1 LLTWL
6 ILLPV
11 LGAVVVLLI
20 PSRRRELHLPLG
32 IVLSIL
38 PLGLALYVFGVFEPQ
53 PALQF
58 TEFHVWYEPWGIA
71 WNLGIDGISMP
82 MVLLTTILVP
92 ISLGA
97 STGITDRIKE
107 FVLYTL
113 LLEAGMIGVFLS
125 LDLFLFFVFF
135 EAILVP
141 MYFIIGIW
149 GSERRVYAA
158 MKFFIY
164 TAFGSA
170 LMLAGII
177 ALAIAHGQQFGEVTF
192 ALADLM
198 SMDLSIGAERWLFA
212 AFALAFAIKV
222 PLFPL
227 HTWLPDAHTEAP
239 TAGSVLLAGVLLK
252 LGTYGLLR
260 FNLALFPE
268 ASVDAIWIMGILAVI
283 GIVYGAA
290 VAIVQPDLKRL
301 VAYSSVSHLGFIVL
315 GTFALTSG
323 GLQGAV
329 IQNVNH
335 GLTTGALFLLV
346 GMIYDRRHTKQIS
359 EFGGLQKVMPIYAGF
374 FLFMIFA
381 SIGLPGLNGFVGEFL
396 VLIASF
402 TTLPVLAIIAASGV
416 ILAAIY
422 LLWAYERVFTGL
434 PENEENKVLTDL
446 SFREISLLA
455 PLAALVL
462 LLGLYPNIL
471 LDKIAP
477 STEGVLDHIEATT
490 DYRVPEPGR
499 LGNVFVA
506 RPSNTVGVSPALDA
520 SGGVDDARR
529 TSPGATA
536 LLSSPD
542 DIDDSETRPTYSSD
556 GPLVAEGGG

>member
-1 LLTWL
+1 MLTWL
-6 ILLPV
+6 ILLPLV
-11 LGAVVVLLI
+11 AALVVLLI
-20 PSRRRELHLPLG
+20 PGTRKELHLPLG
-32 IVLSIL
+32 IALSVL
-38 PLGLALYVFGVFEPQ
+38 PLGLAFYVFAVFEPV
-53 PALQF
+53 AGYQF
-58 TEFHVWYEPWGIA
+58 TELQSWYEPWGIA
-71 WNLGIDGISMP
+71 WSLGIDGISMP

-92 ISLGA
+92 IALAA
-97 STGITDRIKE
+97 STAITSRTKE
-107 FVLYTL
+107 FVIYTL

-125 LDLFLFFVFF
+125 FDLFLFFVFF

-149 GSERRVYAA
+149 GSDRRVYAA

-177 ALAIAHGQQFGEVTF
+177 ALAVMHGQEFGSVSF
-192 ALADLM
+192 ALSDLM
-198 SMDLSIGAERWLFA
+198 NVEMGAATERWLFA

-227 HTWLPDAHTEAP
+227 HTWLPDAHVEAP

-268 ASVDAIWIMGILAVI
+268 ASVDAVWIMGGLAVV
-283 GIVYGAA
+283 GIIYGAV
-290 VAIVQPDLKRL
+290 VAIVQPDLKKL

-346 GMIYDRRHTKQIS
+346 GMIYERRHTKKIS
-359 EFGGLQKVMPIYAGF
+359 DFGGLQKVMPIFAGF

-396 VLIASF
+396 VLVGSY
-402 TTLPVLAIIAASGV
+402 TTLPALAIIAASGV

-434 PENEENKVLTDL
+434 PEKEENKLLSDL
-446 SFREISLLA
+446 SLREVSLLA

-462 LLGLYPNIL
+462 VLGLYPNIL

-477 STEGVLDHIEATT
+477 STEAVLDHIEAST

-499 LGNVFVA
+499 LGDVFVA
-506 RPSNTVGVSPALDA
+506 
-520 SGGVDDARR
+520 
-529 TSPGATA
+529 
-536 LLSSPD
+536 
-542 DIDDSETRPTYSSD
+542 
-556 GPLVAEGGG
+556 EGNGE

>member
-1 LLTWL
+1 VLTWL
-6 ILLPV
+6 ILVPV
-11 LGAVVVLLI
+11 AGAVIVALT
-20 PSRRRELHLPLG
+20 PRARAELHLPLG
-32 IVLSIL
+32 IALSVL
-38 PLGLALYVFGVFEPQ
+38 PLGLAAYLFYAFEPV
-53 PALQF
+53 AGYQF
-58 TEFHVWYEPWGIA
+58 TEFHLWYEPWGIA
-71 WNLGIDGISMP
+71 WSLGVDGISMP
-82 MVLLTTILVP
+82 MVVLTTVLVP
-92 ISLGA
+92 IALGA
-97 STGITDRIKE
+97 STTITNRTKE
-107 FVLYTL
+107 FVIYTL

-135 EAILVP
+135 EAVLVP

-177 ALAIAHGQQFGEVTF
+177 ALALAHGQQFGEASF
-192 ALADLM
+192 ALSDLM
-198 SMDLSIGAERWLFA
+198 DLELATGSERWLFA
-212 AFALAFAIKV
+212 GFALAFAIKV

-260 FNLALFPE
+260 FNLSLFPE
-268 ASVDAIWIMGILAVI
+268 ASVDAVWIMGVLAVI
-283 GIVYGAA
+283 GIVYGAVVA
-290 VAIVQPDLKRL
+290 VVQPDLKKL

-323 GLQGAV
+323 SLQGAV

-346 GMIYDRRHTKQIS
+346 GMIYERRHTKQIS
-359 EFGGLQKVMPIYAGF
+359 EFGGLQKVMPVYAGF

-396 VLIASF
+396 VLVGSF
-402 TTLPVLAIIAASGV
+402 STLPILAIVAASGV

-422 LLWAYERVFTGL
+422 LLWAYERVFTGV
-434 PENEENKVLTDL
+434 PEKEENKILSDL
-446 SFREISLLA
+446 SVREVSLLA
-455 PLAALVL
+455 PLAVLVIV
-462 LLGLYPNIL
+462 LGLYPGVL
-471 LDKIAP
+471 LDKVAP
-477 STEGVLDHIEATT
+477 STEAVLDRIEANTA
-490 DYRVPEPGR
+490 YRVPEPGR
-499 LGNVFVA
+499 LGDVFVA
-506 RPSNTVGVSPALDA
+506 G
-520 SGGVDDARR
+520 SGG
-529 TSPGATA
+529 
-536 LLSSPD
+536 
-542 DIDDSETRPTYSSD
+542 E
-556 GPLVAEGGG
+556 

>member
-1 LLTWL
+1 VLTWL

-11 LGAVVVLLI
+11 AGAVVVGLM
-20 PSRRRELHLPLG
+20 PRARRELHLPLG
-32 IVLSIL
+32 ITLSVL
-38 PLGLALYVFGVFEPQ
+38 PFGLAVYLFYVFEPVAGYQ
-53 PALQF
+53 L
-58 TEFHVWYEPWGIA
+58 TEFHYWYEPWGIA
-71 WNLGIDGISMP
+71 WSLGVDGISMP

-92 ISLGA
+92 IALGA
-97 STGITDRIKE
+97 SVNITDRTKE
-107 FVLYTL
+107 FVVYTL
-113 LLEAGMIGVFLS
+113 LLEAGMIGVFLA

-149 GSERRVYAA
+149 GSDRRVYAA

-177 ALAIAHGQQFGEVTF
+177 ALAIAHGQQFGIVSF
-192 ALADLM
+192 ALSDLM
-198 SMDLSIGAERWLFA
+198 NLELGGAAERWLFA

-239 TAGSVLLAGVLLK
+239 TAGSILLAGVLLK

-260 FNLALFPE
+260 FNLALFPD
-268 ASVDAIWIMGILAVI
+268 ASVDAVWIMGILAVI

-290 VAIVQPDLKRL
+290 VAIVQPDLKKL

-396 VLIASF
+396 VLIGTY
-402 TTLPVLAIIAASGV
+402 TTLPALAVVAASGV

-422 LLWAYERVFTGL
+422 LLWAYERVFTGV
-434 PENEENKVLTDL
+434 PEREENAILTDL
-446 SFREISLLA
+446 TIREISLLT
-455 PLAALVL
+455 PLAVLVL

-477 STEGVLDHIEATT
+477 STEAVLDHIEVSTG
-490 DYRVPEPGR
+490 YVIPEPGR
-499 LGNVFVA
+499 LGDVLVA
-506 RPSNTVGVSPALDA
+506 RPPNTVGVSPALDA
-520 SGGVDDARR
+520 PGSVQNARR

-536 LLSSPD
+536 FLSWPD
-542 DIDDSETRPTYSSD
+542 DADDSEILATYLSD
-556 GPLVAEGGG
+556 IPLVAGHD

>member
-1 LLTWL
+1 MLTWL
-6 ILLPV
+6 VLLPV
-11 LGAVVVLLI
+11 VGAVVVLLT
-20 PSRRRELHLPLG
+20 PAARRELHLPLG
-32 IVLSIL
+32 VALSVL
-38 PLGLALYVFGVFEPQ
+38 PLGLALYMFTAFQPQ
-53 PALQF
+53 AAMQF
-58 TEFHVWYEPWGIA
+58 VEFRSWYEPWGIA

-82 MVLLTTILVP
+82 MVVLTTILVP
-92 ISLGA
+92 IALGA
-97 STGITDRIKE
+97 SAKLTTRTKE
-107 FVLYTL
+107 FVVYTL
-113 LLEAGMIGVFLS
+113 LLEAGMIGVFVS

-135 EAILVP
+135 EVILIP

-177 ALAIAHGQQFGEVTF
+177 ALAVLHNEQAGAPSF
-192 ALADLM
+192 ALADLGGL
-198 SMDLSIGAERWLFA
+198 DLSVGAERWLFA

-239 TAGSVLLAGVLLK
+239 TAGSILLAGVMLK

-260 FNLALFPE
+260 FNLQLFPE
-268 ASVDAIWIMGILAVI
+268 ASVDAVWIMGILAVI
-283 GIVYGAA
+283 GIVYGAV
-290 VAIVQPDLKRL
+290 VAIVQPDLKKL

-346 GMIYDRRHTKQIS
+346 GMIYERRHTKQIS
-359 EFGGLQKVMPIYAGF
+359 EFGGLQKVMPIFAGF

-396 VLIASF
+396 VLIGSF
-402 TTLPVLAIIAASGV
+402 TTLPVLAVIAASGV

-422 LLWAYERVFTGL
+422 LLWAYERVFTGV
-434 PENEENKVLTDL
+434 PEREENLALSDL
-446 SFREISLLA
+446 SVREVSLLA

-462 LLGLYPNIL
+462 LLGLYPSIL

-477 STEGVLDHIEATT
+477 STEAVLDHIEASTG
-490 DYRVPEPGR
+490 YAAPAPGR
-499 LGNVFVA
+499 LGDVFVA
-506 RPSNTVGVSPALDA
+506 
-520 SGGVDDARR
+520 GG
-529 TSPGATA
+529 
-536 LLSSPD
+536 
-542 DIDDSETRPTYSSD
+542 
-556 GPLVAEGGG
+556 EGE